1 MEMNGNQTAISQS
14 DSMPTM
20 QQLLP
25 TSEIK
30 RKT

>member
-1 MEMNGNQTAISQS
+1 MERKGNQTAISQS

-20 QQLLP
+20 QLLLP
-25 TSEIK
+25 ILEIK